1 MNEKPDFKKISIFSN
16 NHPNEDSWKKT
27 IEEKMNQSIT
37 DLLYGTSEGISTKY
51 PLYRTGY

>member
-1 MNEKPDFKKISIFSN
+1 MKSRISRKSQFFQITS
-16 NHPNEDSWKKT
+16 PNEDSWKKT

-37 DLLYGTSEGISTKY
+37 NLLYETNEGISTKI

>member
-16 NHPNEDSWKKT
+16 NQPNEDSWKKT
-27 IEEKMNQSIT
+27 VEEKMNQST
-37 DLLYGTSEGISTKY
+37 TNLLYGTNEGISTKY